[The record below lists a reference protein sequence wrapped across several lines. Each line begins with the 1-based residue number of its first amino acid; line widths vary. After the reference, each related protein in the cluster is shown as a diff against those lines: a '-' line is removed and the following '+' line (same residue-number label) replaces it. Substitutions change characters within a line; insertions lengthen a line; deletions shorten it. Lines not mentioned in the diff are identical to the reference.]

1 MSHTP
6 IILPNEIV
14 FAEVEACIAR
24 HERITIPF
32 RGRSMEPLL
41 QEGCSI
47 TLAPLDR
54 AAEVGDVV
62 LFRHNGM
69 HILHRIVAIDGKHI
83 TTQGDNCIS
92 KETVVAT
99 DLVALLN
106 QVTFPDKQTLSCSS
120 KEWARRSRRSLAR
133 KRARNLLLGCLGRKT
148 RRWLSPAYF
157 VLLALLMWAPMGVL
171 GIPLNNFVLGIRLDH
186 LIHASVFV
194 PCALFL
200 MDWLLG
206 PGTPRSRRRWLLLW
220 LCAILVGVTTESGQY
235 LLPYR
240 GFDINDLIANFLGA
254 TLGWWLLAVA
264 RRKA

>member
-1 MSHTP
+1 MSPRT

-14 FAEVEACIAR
+14 FAEVEDCIAR

-41 QEGCSI
+41 KEGCSI

-83 TTQGDNCIS
+83 TTQGDNCIG
-92 KETVVAT
+92 KEEITSA
-99 DLVALLN
+99 DLVARLDR
-106 QVTFPDKQTLSCSS
+106 VTFPHKPTLACGSR
-120 KEWARRSRRSLAR
+120 EWARRSRRSLAR

-148 RRWLSPAYF
+148 RRWLSPTYF
-157 VLLALLMWAPMGVL
+157 VLLAILMWAPMGVL

-186 LIHASVFV
+186 LIHASVFI

-200 MDWLLG
+200 MDWVMG
-206 PGTPRSRRRWLLLW
+206 EKTPRSRRRWLLLW